1 MVKGENMNNIDK
13 NLLSKILNEKGM
25 MLTAKEIEE
34 IMDTETAK
42 PEEEMDTE
50 LVDLCATALVQKYY
64 PKLKNEPEIPMF
76 CPWEE
81 ETKQQEQKSAQPK
94 KKRLVSFKKV
104 FLVAAVI
111 VLVFAIAIPAGA
123 ALFSGDAANSIIEF
137 CEDHFKINLKKEKTT
152 SPAQNELV
160 NQMILESLDSLM
172 LPEELLSDEY
182 QKSVT
187 NIIKDEYKNAIYI
200 SITNES
206 NDFAGNLVVTQ
217 YNDSNVEAIN
227 GLGYVSDMHKYFK
240 HLLIN
245 NNDIVVFGNDKQVYI
260 NYIDESTGYEIML
273 NCDFETAVSIAETIK

>member
-1 MVKGENMNNIDK
+1 MNNIDK
-13 NLLSKILNEKGM
+13 TLLSKILNEKGM

-34 IMDTETAK
+34 IMDVETAK

-64 PKLKNEPEIPMF
+64 PELKNEPEIPMF
-76 CPWEE
+76 CPWEA
-81 ETKQQEQKSAQPK
+81 ETKQQKQKSTQPQ

-104 FLVAAVI
+104 FFVAAVI

-123 ALFSGDAANSIIEF
+123 ALFNGDAANSIIEF
-137 CEDHFKINLKKEKTT
+137 CEDHFKINLKKDTT
-152 SPAQNELV
+152 TFPAQNELV

-227 GLGYVSDMHKYFK
+227 GLGDVSEMHKYFK
-240 HLLIN
+240 QLLIN
-245 NNDIVVFGNDKQVYI
+245 NIDIVVFGNDQQIYI
-260 NYIDESTGYEIML
+260 NYIEGNTGYEIML
-273 NCDFETAVSIAETIK
+273 NCTFETAVSIAETIK

>member
-1 MVKGENMNNIDK
+1 MNNIDK
-13 NLLSKILNEKGM
+13 TLLSKILNEKGM

-34 IMDTETAK
+34 IMDAEIAK
-42 PEEEMDTE
+42 PVEEMDTE

-64 PKLKNEPEIPMF
+64 PELKNEPEIPMF

-81 ETKQQEQKSAQPK
+81 ETKQQEQKSTQPQ

-104 FLVAAVI
+104 LLVAAVI

-123 ALFSGDAANSIIEF
+123 ALFNGAAANSIIEF

-206 NDFAGNLVVTQ
+206 NDVTGNMVVTQ
-217 YNDSNVEAIN
+217 YIDSNVETIN
-227 GLGYVSDMHKYFK
+227 GLGDVSEMHKYFK
-240 HLLIN
+240 QLLIN
-245 NNDIVVFGNDKQVYI
+245 NIDVVVFGNDQQIYI
-260 NYIDESTGYEIML
+260 NYIDGNTGYEIML
-273 NCDFETAVSIAETIK
+273 NCTFETAVSISETIK

>member
-1 MVKGENMNNIDK
+1 MNNIDK
-13 NLLSKILNEKGM
+13 TLLSKILNEKGM

-34 IMDTETAK
+34 IMDAETAK

-64 PKLKNEPEIPMF
+64 PELKNEPEIPMF

-81 ETKQQEQKSAQPK
+81 ETKQQEQKSTQPQ

-123 ALFSGDAANSIIEF
+123 ALFNGAAANSIIEF

-187 NIIKDEYKNAIYI
+187 NVIKDEYKNAIYI

-227 GLGYVSDMHKYFK
+227 GLGDVSEMHKYFK
-240 HLLIN
+240 QLLIN
-245 NNDIVVFGNDKQVYI
+245 NIDVVVFGNDQQIYI
-260 NYIDESTGYEIML
+260 NYIEGNTGYEIML
-273 NCDFETAVSIAETIK
+273 NCTFETAVSIAETIK

>member
-1 MVKGENMNNIDK
+1 MNNIDK
-13 NLLSKILNEKGM
+13 TLLSKILNEKGM
-25 MLTAKEIEE
+25 MLTLKEIEE
-34 IMDTETAK
+34 IMDAETAK

-50 LVDLCATALVQKYY
+50 LVDLCATALAQKYY
-64 PKLKNEPEIPMF
+64 PELKNEPEIPMF

-81 ETKQQEQKSAQPK
+81 ETKQQEQKSSQPQ

-137 CEDHFKINLKKEKTT
+137 CEDHFKINLKKDTTT
-152 SPAQNELV
+152 SSAQNELV
-160 NQMILESLDSLM
+160 NQMIIESLDSLM

-206 NDFAGNLVVTQ
+206 NDVTGNMVVTQ
-217 YNDSNVEAIN
+217 YNDSNVETIN
-227 GLGYVSDMHKYFK
+227 GLGKVSDIYKYFK
-240 HLLIN
+240 QLLIN
-245 NNDIVVFGNDKQVYI
+245 NKDIVVFGNDQQIYI
-260 NYIDESTGYEIML
+260 NYIDGNTGYEISL
-273 NCDFETAVSIAETIK
+273 KCDFETAVSIAETIK

>member
-1 MVKGENMNNIDK
+1 MNNIDK
-13 NLLSKILNEKGM
+13 TLLSKILNEKGM

-34 IMDTETAK
+34 IMDAETAK

-64 PKLKNEPEIPMF
+64 PELQNEPEIPMF

-111 VLVFAIAIPAGA
+111 VLVFSIAIPAGA

-137 CEDHFKINLKKEKTT
+137 CEDHFKINLKKDTTT

-187 NIIKDEYKNAIYI
+187 NVIKDEYKNAIYI

-217 YNDSNVEAIN
+217 YNDSNVETIN
-227 GLGYVSDMHKYFK
+227 GLGNVSDIYKYFK
-240 HLLIN
+240 QLLIN
-245 NNDIVVFGNDKQVYI
+245 NIDVVVFGNDQQIYI
-260 NYIDESTGYEIML
+260 NYIDGNTGYEL
-273 NCDFETAVSIAETIK
+273 SLKCDFETAVSIAETIK

>member
-1 MVKGENMNNIDK
+1 MNNIDK
-13 NLLSKILNEKGM
+13 TLLSKILNEKGM

-34 IMDTETAK
+34 IMDAETAK

-64 PKLKNEPEIPMF
+64 PELKNEPEIPMF

-123 ALFSGDAANSIIEF
+123 ALFNGGAANSIIEF
-137 CEDHFKINLKKEKTT
+137 CEDHFKINLKKDTTT

-187 NIIKDEYKNAIYI
+187 NVIKDEYKNAIYI
-200 SITNES
+200 SIINAS
-206 NDFAGNLVVTQ
+206 NGITGNLVVTQ
-217 YNDSNVEAIN
+217 YNDSNVETIN
-227 GLGYVSDMHKYFK
+227 GLGNVSEMHKYFEQ
-240 HLLIN
+240 LLIN
-245 NNDIVVFGNDKQVYI
+245 NIDVVVFGNDQQIYI
-260 NYIDESTGYEIML
+260 NYIDGNTGYEIML

>member
-1 MVKGENMNNIDK
+1 MNNIDK
-13 NLLSKILNEKGM
+13 TLLSKILNEKGM

-34 IMDTETAK
+34 IMDAETAK

-64 PKLKNEPEIPMF
+64 PELKNEPEIPMF

-81 ETKQQEQKSAQPK
+81 ETKQQEQKPTQLK
-94 KKRLVSFKKV
+94 KKRLVSFKKL

-137 CEDHFKINLKKEKTT
+137 CEDHFKINLKKEKAT

-227 GLGYVSDMHKYFK
+227 GLGDVSEMHKYFK
-240 HLLIN
+240 QLLIN
-245 NNDIVVFGNDKQVYI
+245 NIDVVVFGNDQQIYI
-260 NYIDESTGYEIML
+260 NYIEGNTGYEIML
-273 NCDFETAVSIAETIK
+273 NCTFETAVSIAKTIK